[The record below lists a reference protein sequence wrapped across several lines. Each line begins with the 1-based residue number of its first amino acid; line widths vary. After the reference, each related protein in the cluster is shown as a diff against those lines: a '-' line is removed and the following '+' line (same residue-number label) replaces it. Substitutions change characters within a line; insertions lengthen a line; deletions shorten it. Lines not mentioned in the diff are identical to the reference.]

1 MVDRKRWQYKRIVS
15 NVVGWDIDFNDAGI
29 DGWELVSVFS
39 EELSNEE
46 TNSPVHR
53 VVGYFKRDL

>member
-1 MVDRKRWQYKRIVS
+1 MVDRKRWEYKRIACPAFDWE
-15 NVVGWDIDFNDAGI
+15 GQFNEAGLN
-29 DGWELVSVFS
+29 GWELVSVFS